1 MSLEETEYR
10 FGDKVFH
17 DGDRVQLYDG
27 EPVFERYRGLVGTV
41 VGTGRIGSEVFLRVS
56 YDNLDSR
63 VLHSEPKTLTIIY
76 DEFDMTD
83 LISFIEN
90 Q

>member
-1 MSLEETEYR
+1 MEETEYR

-17 DGDRVQLYDG
+17 AGDRVQLYDG

-41 VGTGRIGSEVFLRVS
+41 VGRGYGGCLRVL
-56 YDNLDSR
+56 YDNLGRDLLSD
-63 VLHSEPKTLTIIY
+63 PKTLTIIH
-76 DEFDMTD
+76 DEFDVTD
-83 LISFIEN
+83 LNSFIEN

>member
-1 MSLEETEYR
+1 MGETEYH

-17 DGDRVQLYDG
+17 DGDRVQLCDG
-27 EPVFERYRGLVGTV
+27 EQVLKRYRGLVGTII
-41 VGTGRIGSEVFLRVS
+41 GTIRIGSEVFLKVS
-56 YDNLDSR
+56 YDKLDSS
-63 VLHSEPKTLTIIY
+63 VLLSGPNTLTIIH

-83 LISFIEN
+83 LNSFIEN